1 MKRIIAIG
9 DIHGCKIVL
18 EKMLFLKLQITK
30 EDSIYLLGDLIDRGP
45 DSKGVIDTVLALEK
59 DGYNIHT
66 LLGNHEEMMFQSV
79 LDETYFTRWVRN
91 GGAETL
97 KSFGVKNYSE
107 IPEKYLAF
115 FDRAKYYVETDKYI
129 FVHAGLDF
137 DAENIFE
144 DREAMLWIRDYNE
157 FEPSIGNKILF
168 HGHTPK
174 PVDFIKNQQG
184 NCINLDGG
192 CVYTEE
198 PLLGNLVAV
207 LLPQL
212 EYVVV
217 SNNA

>member
-1 MKRIIAIG
+1 MERIIAIG
-9 DIHGCKIVL
+9 DIHGCKIAL
-18 EKMLFLKLQITK
+18 EEMLFSKLQITK
-30 EDSIYLLGDLIDRGP
+30 EESIYLLGDLIDRGP
-45 DSKGVIDTVLALEK
+45 DSKGVIDTIISLEN
-59 DGYNIHT
+59 DGYTIHT

-79 LDETYFTRWVRN
+79 LNENTFNMWMRN

-97 KSFGVKNYSE
+97 QSFHVNAYSQ

-115 FDRAKYYVETDKYI
+115 FDRAKYYIKTDDYV
-129 FVHAGLDF
+129 FVHAGLNF
-137 DAENIFE
+137 NAENIFS
-144 DREAMLWIRDYNE
+144 DREAMLWIRDYKD
-157 FEPSIGNKILF
+157 FQPALDKRLLF

-174 PVDFIKNQQG
+174 PVEFIKNQKG

-192 CVYTEE
+192 CVYIEE

-217 SNNA
+217 VNNA